1 MKIGCIRQKHMLY
14 EVQYID
20 LFGQLICRV
29 VVWLIIGNRGLL
41 ASWVFTLP
49 YILGIIIIIS
59 IITTTSQAA
68 TLVGKSWDDAKGPT
82 KESSLA
88 RERRMSYKT
97 NITKSKQAMK
107 CHMLACSAKSI
118 CSKIKQNICTKLKL
132 ITSNSTWL
140 IKSFHRRN

>member
-29 VVWLIIGNRGLL
+29 VVWLIIGSRGLL

-68 TLVGKSWDDAKGPT
+68 TLVGKS
-82 KESSLA
+82 
-88 RERRMSYKT
+88 
-97 NITKSKQAMK
+97 
-107 CHMLACSAKSI
+107 
-118 CSKIKQNICTKLKL
+118 
-132 ITSNSTWL
+132 
-140 IKSFHRRN
+140 